1 MTGLKWVPFD
11 VLEDFMVKVLLKQGV
26 PEPDAKIVSQVLI
39 AADKQGID
47 SHGIG
52 RFKPIYV
59 DRIKQGILNPVTKLD
74 IIKDN
79 MATAVIDANNGF
91 GHVAGV
97 YAMNMAI
104 EKAKQYGI
112 SIISVKNS
120 SHYGIAGYYVQM
132 AADKGLIGITGT
144 NARPSI
150 APTFGVENMMGT
162 NPLTIGI
169 PTDEEFDFI
178 LDCATST
185 TQRGK
190 IEKYARDGKELPK
203 GWVIDNDGKSE
214 TDPKLVLDQLIKGH
228 AALTP
233 LGGVGEETGGYKG
246 YGYAAVVEILSSALH
261 LGPFMQALTGLD
273 NNNEP
278 TPYRLGHF
286 FIAIDVEHFIELDHF
301 KKHTGDILRALRA
314 SKKSPEH
321 QRIYTAGE
329 KEYLEKL
336 ERENKGAPI
345 GSVIE
350 KQINELL
357 MEFNVTL
364 KGEQD
369 EI

>member
-1 MTGLKWVPFD
+1 MDDVKWIPFK
-11 VLEDFMVKVLLKQGV
+11 VLEDFMEGVLVKLGV
-26 PEPDAKIVSQVLI
+26 PQVDAKIVSEVLI

-59 DRIKQGILNPVTKLD
+59 DRIKQGILNPITKIDVL
-74 IIKDN
+74 KDN

-97 YAMNMAI
+97 YAMNIAI
-104 EKAKQYGI
+104 EKAKKYGI
-112 SIISVKNS
+112 SMVSVKNS

-132 AADKGLIGITGT
+132 AADSGLIGMTGT

-150 APTFGVENMMGT
+150 APTFGVENMLGT

-190 IEKYARDGKELPK
+190 IEKYARDEKELPL
-203 GWVIDNDGKSE
+203 GWVIDNDGNSE
-214 TDPKLVLDQLIKGH
+214 TDPKLVLDQLTKGY

-233 LGGVGEETGGYKG
+233 LGGVGEDNGGYKG
-246 YGYAAVVEILSSALH
+246 YGYATVVEILSSSLH
-261 LGPFMQALTGLD
+261 LGPFMHSLTGMD
-273 NNNEP
+273 ENNNP

-286 FIAIDVEHFIELDHF
+286 FLAIDVEHFIELNLF
-301 KKHTGDILRALRA
+301 KKHTGDILRNLRG
-314 SKKSPEH
+314 SKKAPGH
-321 QRIYTAGE
+321 DRIYTAGE
-329 KEYLEKL
+329 KEYLEMLK
-336 ERENKGAPI
+336 RKAKGAPI
-345 GSVIE
+345 GPVIQ
-350 KQINELL
+350 KQMHELSK
-357 MEFNVTL
+357 EHKIEL
-364 KGEQD
+364 KE
-369 EI
+369 E